1 MAFSFFGEQKWY
13 GLFSGLA
20 LALLVPCAT
29 WPQQGLPENP
39 YSDAQSTQTQVDC
52 FDPANAGSAA
62 CANPSS
68 SQPQSLQNPLQPGTP
83 IGTNE
88 VSPQIPSTYTDN
100 ELLNRQRMYGIPQR
114 TAPEAL
120 TEFQKFVAAATGQVL
135 PIFGAEIFRNVPS
148 TFAPLDLTP
157 VPSDYVVGPGDE
169 LRIRVWGQ
177 VSFQANLRVDRSG
190 EVYLPHIGP
199 VHVAGLAFSS
209 LQGQLNDAIGRVYR
223 NFQLTVDIGQ
233 IRAIQ
238 VYVTGQARHP
248 GVYTVSSL
256 STLLDALFASGGPSV
271 EGSLRRIELRR
282 DGKLVT
288 ELDLYRFLTSGDK
301 SQDAKLEPGDVLFI
315 PPVGP
320 QVAVTGSVRNQRIYE
335 LKPGE
340 TVGELLADAGGGSA
354 LASQTQISI
363 GRIAG
368 HQDMSSLN
376 VPFNAAGL
384 ATPLRDGDLVRVT
397 AILPR
402 FQDTVTLRGNTANPG
417 RFGWHSGMR
426 ISDLIPDK
434 ESLLTRDYWW
444 NRAKLGLP
452 TPEFEADDRL
462 RQLRQP
468 TQAQPWPPTGTRTC
482 PYGPYSPSGT
492 TQNGMQGVAGAQ
504 NTQDG
509 YDGYG
514 QNGTMQPCG
523 MAQNGYGYSGQPG
536 TGQTPNSNG
545 QSMPQPAA
553 SNGAL
558 AEQQEQGEWS
568 GTEDN
573 GANPQ
578 TGYPAGTPQ
587 RPRTEVQFLAPEI
600 DWDYAVI
607 ERLNRETLKTEIIPF
622 DLGRVVLQHDSAQDL
637 ELEPGDVVTIF
648 SEADI
653 RLPVAQQSKLIRLE
667 GEFNHAGTYLA
678 RPGETLRELVERA
691 GGLTPQAYLYGSE
704 FRRESTRRIQQQR
717 MDEYVQNLT
726 MQMARSSLAMVS
738 SAVSTAQDLSSST
751 MANTNEQ
758 QIVAELR
765 QVRATGRI
773 VLQFRPGSAGNVQI
787 PDIALENGDTFIV
800 PSRPANVNV
809 IGAVYDQ
816 NSFLYNPDQT
826 VKKYL
831 HLAGGPNRNA
841 DKGHEFII
849 RADGEVVSRDSLSS
863 SPWMSNFESLRLNPG
878 DTLVVPEKT
887 FRPGALRGFLDWSQ
901 LFSQFALGAAALSVI
916 Q

>member
-1 MAFSFFGEQKWY
+1 MVFLRSERLKWCS
-13 GLFSGLA
+13 LFSGLI
-20 LALLVPCAT
+20 LAILVPCVGNS
-29 WPQQGLPENP
+29 QQGASENP
-39 YSDAQSTQTQVDC
+39 YSDTQSTQADC
-52 FDPANAGSAA
+52 SDPSLAGSAV
-62 CANPSS
+62 CASQAS
-68 SQPQSLQNPLQPGTP
+68 SQSSQNPLQPGVPLGVNAVT
-83 IGTNE
+83 
-88 VSPQIPSTYTDN
+88 PQIPSSYTDN
-100 ELLNRQRMYGIPQR
+100 ELLARRRAYGALQTRIPE
-114 TAPEAL
+114 PL
-120 TEFQKFVAAATGQVL
+120 TEFQKFAASATGQVL
-135 PIFGAEIFRNVPS
+135 PIFGENLFRDVPS

-177 VSFQANLRVDRSG
+177 ISFQANVRVDRSG

-199 VHVAGLAFSS
+199 VHVAGLPFSA

-256 STLLDALFASGGPSV
+256 STLIDALFASGGPSIQ
-271 EGSLRRIELRR
+271 GSLRRIELRR
-282 DGKLVT
+282 NGKVVT
-288 ELDLYRFLTSGDK
+288 ELDLYRFLAGGDK
-301 SQDAKLEPGDVLFI
+301 SQDVNLEPGDVLFI
-315 PPVGP
+315 PPAGS
-320 QVAVTGSVRNQRIYE
+320 QVAVTGSVRNPRIYE

-340 TVGELLADAGGGSA
+340 TVGELLTDAGGASS

-368 HQDMSSLN
+368 HQEMSSTD

-384 ATPLRDGDLVRVT
+384 TTPLRDGDLVRVT

-402 FQDTVTLRGNTANPG
+402 FQNTVTLRGNTANPG
-417 RFGWHSGMR
+417 KFGWHQGMR

-434 ESLLTRDYWW
+434 EALLTRDYWW

-452 TPEFEADDRL
+452 TPEFEADD
-462 RQLRQP
+462 QLRELHQP
-468 TQAQPWPPTGTRTC
+468 TQAQPWPPTGRRTYPC
-482 PYGPYSPSGT
+482 GQYAPFGRSGQYGQSSAA
-492 TQNGMQGVAGAQ
+492 QNGIQGAVQSGCDQ
-504 NTQDG
+504 NSSTDQYG
-509 YDGYG
+509 VEQGYG
-514 QNGTMQPCG
+514 QQ
-523 MAQNGYGYSGQPG
+523 
-536 TGQTPNSNG
+536 GQTDQ
-545 QSMPQPAA
+545 QSGAMPQRSA
-553 SNGAL
+553 SNGTL
-558 AEQQEQGEWS
+558 AAQQEQNNPYDQYGETNYGVGPNS
-568 GTEDN
+568 
-573 GANPQ
+573 Q
-578 TGYPAGTPQ
+578 TGYPRSTPQ
-587 RPRTEVQFLAPEI
+587 RPKTEVRFLAPEI

-607 ERLNRETLKTEIIPF
+607 ERLNRQTLKTELIPF
-622 DLGRVVLQHDSAQDL
+622 DLGRVVLQHDSTQDL

-648 SEADI
+648 SDADI
-653 RLPVAQQSKLIRLE
+653 RLPIAQQSKMIRLE
-667 GEFNHAGTYLA
+667 GEFNHAGTYMV

-704 FRRESTRRIQQQR
+704 FRRESTRRIQQAR

-726 MQMARSSLAMVS
+726 MQMERSNLATVS
-738 SAVSTAQDLSSST
+738 SAVSSAQDLASSS
-751 MANTNEQ
+751 MANTSEQ

-773 VLQFRPGSAGNVQI
+773 VLQFRPGSMGDSQI

-800 PSRPANVNV
+800 PSHPANVNV

-816 NSFLYNPDQT
+816 NSFLYTPDQT

-841 DKGHEFII
+841 DRGREFII

-863 SPWMSNFESLRLNPG
+863 APWMSGFENLHLNPG
-878 DTLVVPEKT
+878 DTIVVPEKV
-887 FRPGALRGFLDWSQ
+887 FKPSALRGFLDWSQ